1 MKDGPPS
8 ADATGTRPGRVPV
21 QACIPEAK
29 LAPVRGGRRRTVART
44 RLFESLS
51 SAVAT
56 RRLTLLAAPPGTG
69 KTTLLSSWIE
79 SGAAPPATAW
89 LTLDEQDNSEPRFW
103 QAAAAALDS
112 AGVGDT
118 AARGDAAPARPG
130 AAAIG
135 DVLARLDGDDPIV
148 LVLDDFDE
156 LSDVR
161 VLTGIAQLLKVAPP
175 NFRLVAACRHDPPLQ
190 LQRLRVA
197 GQVAELRAAPLAFTA
212 DEAKKLLVNQG
223 LVLSNADVES
233 LVARTEGWAGALAL
247 ASLALRETDDP
258 SRVVRD
264 FAGDDR
270 AVADYLASEV
280 LAALPDDLCEFL
292 VRTAV
297 ADKLCGEL
305 ADTLLDEYGSG
316 QILEDLERR
325 NCFVIALDSR
335 RRWYRCHRL
344 FLELL
349 RSRLAARPRRER
361 EDLHSR
367 AARWHAENDHPV
379 EAIRHAIAA
388 QEWRF
393 AADLAGER
401 WLDVVLAG
409 RGPALRPLLSRL
421 PDELVERDAAI
432 AV

>member
-1 MKDGPPS
+1 M
-8 ADATGTRPGRVPV
+8 
-21 QACIPEAK
+21 
-29 LAPVRGGRRRTVART
+29 
-44 RLFESLS
+44 
-51 SAVAT
+51 
-56 RRLTLLAAPPGTG
+56 
-69 KTTLLSSWIE
+69 
-79 SGAAPPATAW
+79 
-89 LTLDEQDNSEPRFW
+89 
-103 QAAAAALDS
+103 
-112 AGVGDT
+112 
-118 AARGDAAPARPG
+118 
-130 AAAIG
+130 
-135 DVLARLDGDDPIV
+135 
-148 LVLDDFDE
+148 
-156 LSDVR
+156 
-161 VLTGIAQLLKVAPP
+161 
-175 NFRLVAACRHDPPLQ
+175 
-190 LQRLRVA
+190 
-197 GQVAELRAAPLAFTA
+197 
-212 DEAKKLLVNQG
+212 
-223 LVLSNADVES
+223 LSNADLES

-280 LAALPDDLCEFL
+280 LGALPDDLCEFL

-297 ADKLCGEL
+297 SDTLCGEL
-305 ADTLLDEYGSG
+305 VDALLDEYGSG
-316 QILEDLERR
+316 QVLEDLERR

-367 AARWHAENDHPV
+367 AARWHADNDHPV

-421 PDELVERDAAI
+421 PDELVEREPAI
-432 AV
+432 AVAFAAIHLEPGGLPERTDAYLDLARAALEHGPADPAVAELHAVVSLQRARSRGDSRWPSMPRRLSAACTSPTIPIAALSAGRSCS